1 MLFRSLLI
9 HYNKT
14 SPSLLANPDDT
25 PVSQIRYVTILKS
38 NGVLHGSDSSRPVV
52 LLQIQ
57 ETGVNGV
64 ELVSEASPAAAAVKA
79 YEPRRK
85 KRKRGPEA
93 GVIPG
98 SDEEGDESEEDEEGL
113 AGEMYQWEEGA
124 EDDGMGAAIKSPALD
139 SQNNQGFTKAGVNT
153 AQEAVN

>member
-1 MLFRSLLI
+1 
-9 HYNKT
+9 
-14 SPSLLANPDDT
+14 
-25 PVSQIRYVTILKS
+25 
-38 NGVLHGSDSSRPVV
+38 V

-57 ETGVNGV
+57 ETGVNDV
-64 ELVSEASPAAAAVKA
+64 KLVSEASPAVAAVKA

-98 SDEEGDESEEDEEGL
+98 SDEEGDELEEDEEDEEGS